1 MSIFFDNS
9 VKLFFTTS
17 INDEKQKII
26 IISSKIGIIYVI
38 STYKKDCSTYLW
50 TSLYRYNSMFFIL
63 LL

>member
-26 IISSKIGIIYVI
+26 IISSKIGIMCVI

-50 TSLYRYNSMFFIL
+50 TSLYRYNSMFFIFL
-63 LL
+63 L